1 MAIEEAVTNVSDI
14 SLDRYLYP
22 QSTIRE
28 LDEVKP
34 LEKIPTVDIGS
45 VLENP
50 TKANLETAAK
60 GFREAHEQ
68 IGFLSIIN
76 HGVPWQTIDSA
87 FDAIKEFF
95 SLPLDAKMKIKFD
108 KISSGYYPPNSTV
121 YVSSPVNNNTKGDLN
136 ENLRLVKERSPE
148 HPAIKSGM
156 RFHGPNQWPDNVE
169 NFKPRMIAYYDSME
183 KLGRSLLPVYAR
195 ALDLPKNWF
204 DNKFDDPMWATRNS
218 FYPAGGGKNGAEE
231 NQFGIAPHC
240 DHGFITMLPVSKE
253 PGLQVLARTGNWI
266 NVEIPDKAI
275 LVNAGEFMH
284 RWTNG
289 RFFATPHRVL
299 PPKKDRYS
307 LGFFYNPTRDVRCDP
322 METCCNDDNPA
333 KYDGMSMV
341 DYLSWYVDRN
351 YLKSHGGQQ

>member
-1 MAIEEAVTNVSDI
+1 MAIEEAGTNVSDI

-76 HGVPWQTIDSA
+76 HGVPWQTINSA

-95 SLPLDAKMKIKFD
+95 SLPLDEKMKIKFD

-136 ENLRLVKERSPE
+136 ENLCFNE
-148 HPAIKSGM
+148 AG
-156 RFHGPNQWPDNVE
+156 
-169 NFKPRMIAYYDSME
+169 
-183 KLGRSLLPVYAR
+183 
-195 ALDLPKNWF
+195 
-204 DNKFDDPMWATRNS
+204 TR
-218 FYPAGGGKNGAEE
+218 
-231 NQFGIAPHC
+231 
-240 DHGFITMLPVSKE
+240 
-253 PGLQVLARTGNWI
+253 
-266 NVEIPDKAI
+266 
-275 LVNAGEFMH
+275 
-284 RWTNG
+284 
-289 RFFATPHRVL
+289 
-299 PPKKDRYS
+299 
-307 LGFFYNPTRDVRCDP
+307 
-322 METCCNDDNPA
+322 
-333 KYDGMSMV
+333 
-341 DYLSWYVDRN
+341 
-351 YLKSHGGQQ
+351 